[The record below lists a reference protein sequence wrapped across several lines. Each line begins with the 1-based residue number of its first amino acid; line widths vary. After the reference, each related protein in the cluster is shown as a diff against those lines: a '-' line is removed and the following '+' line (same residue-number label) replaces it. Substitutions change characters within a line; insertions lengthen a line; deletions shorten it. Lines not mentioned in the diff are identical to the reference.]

1 MKLQVFEWLL
11 RIVDISDV
19 DVSIYLVSKSMGDTA
34 LMASSLS
41 WHAQGINVPIK
52 WSYHF
57 IRFQEGRILQ
67 VLALGSHET
76 SVRRPGSV
84 DKMAQAAAQ
93 THSKS
98 QVSGTTSSFR
108 KTRSNI

>member
-1 MKLQVFEWLL
+1 MKCLNDYYDTTQML
-11 RIVDISDV
+11 RLVDISDV
-19 DVSIYLVSKSMGDTA
+19 DVNINWVKGIYGRHCIGEFTVLTC
-34 LMASSLS
+34 
-41 WHAQGINVPIK
+41 QGINVPIK

-93 THSKS
+93 THSAARFLEPLPVFVKH
-98 QVSGTTSSFR
+98 G
-108 KTRSNI
+108 

>member
-1 MKLQVFEWLL
+1 MKLKMFEWLL
-11 RIVDISDV
+11 RIVNIYDV
-19 DVSIYLVSKSMGDTA
+19 DMSMYQLSKSMGHTA
-34 LMASSLS
+34 LASSLS

-93 THSKS
+93 THSS
-98 QVSGTTSSFR
+98 CQVSGTTSSFR
-108 KTRSNI
+108 KTRLNI

>member
-1 MKLQVFEWLL
+1 MKLKMFEWLL
-11 RIVDISDV
+11 RIVNIS
-19 DVSIYLVSKSMGDTA
+19 DVSIYQLSKEYGTHCTA
-34 LMASSLS
+34 LASSLS

-93 THSKS
+93 THSS
-98 QVSGTTSSFR
+98 CQVSGTTSSFR
-108 KTRSNI
+108 KTQLNI

>member
-1 MKLQVFEWLL
+1 MELQVFKWLL

-19 DVSIYLVSKSMGDTA
+19 DVSIYLVSKSMGHTA

-93 THSKS
+93 THSAARFLEPLPVFVKHS
-98 QVSGTTSSFR
+98 
-108 KTRSNI
+108 